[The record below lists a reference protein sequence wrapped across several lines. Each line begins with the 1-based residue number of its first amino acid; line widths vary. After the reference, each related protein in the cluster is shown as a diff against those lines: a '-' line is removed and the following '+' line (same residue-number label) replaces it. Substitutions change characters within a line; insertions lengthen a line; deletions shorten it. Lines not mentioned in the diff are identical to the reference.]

1 MGKLKGKG
9 NRVLAGAAR
18 LGTGAAVV
26 ATEFAGQG
34 SVEQPFS
41 QGDYLRNQMAAE
53 LASQGNQVSSRL
65 QQPISIPIVA
75 VDANQPIRIFLLDPL
90 TISGKTTRNPTP
102 TSQLPSEHA
111 ASEQGQP
118 SDQSMATAQ
127 SAYIEALE
135 AQLAEMKAAAGKS
148 SNDHQ

>member
-1 MGKLKGKG
+1 
-9 NRVLAGAAR
+9 
-18 LGTGAAVV
+18 
-26 ATEFAGQG
+26 
-34 SVEQPFS
+34 
-41 QGDYLRNQMAAE
+41 
-53 LASQGNQVSSRL
+53 
-65 QQPISIPIVA
+65 

-102 TSQLPSEHA
+102 ASQPPSEHA

-148 SNDHQ
+148 SK